1 MLNRVVRALACPHCG
16 AALTQR
22 ERALLCTAG
31 HTFDIAK
38 QGYVNL
44 LSGATKH
51 SADTRDMVEAR
62 ADFLAAGHYAPIA
75 DALVALARRTAGPAV
90 SGCVV
95 DIGGG
100 TGYYHSQ
107 VMDAFPD
114 GEGVLLDIS
123 KFAARRA
130 AKAHPRIGAAVAD
143 AWQELPLQ
151 DGAASLV
158 LNTFAPRNGPELR
171 RILAPGG
178 VLLVVTARPG
188 HLQELI
194 DALGLLSVDDRKE
207 SRLTDQLAPY
217 FTVAETERLTR
228 TMTLDHQALAQ
239 LVAMGPNAWHHNAED
254 VRDRVHKLPDPCPV
268 TLSVTLTA
276 YRPLACAR

>member
-1 MLNRVVRALACPHCG
+1 MLNRVVHALACPHCG

-44 LSGATKH
+44 LPGATKH
-51 SADTRDMVEAR
+51 SADTREMVEAR
-62 ADFLAAGHYAPIA
+62 AEFLAAGHYAPLSG
-75 DALVALARRTAGPAV
+75 ALVELARRTADPAV

-100 TGYYHSQ
+100 TGYYHAR
-107 VMDAFPD
+107 VMDALPD
-114 GEGVLLDIS
+114 AAGVLLDIS

-130 AKAHPRIGAAVAD
+130 AKAHPRISAAVAD
-143 AWQELPLQ
+143 AWQQLPLQ

-158 LNTFAPRNGPELR
+158 LNTFAPRNGSELR

-178 VLLVVTARPG
+178 ALLVVTARPG
-188 HLQELI
+188 HLQELV
-194 DALGLLSVDDRKE
+194 DALGLLRVDDRKE
-207 SRLTDQLAPY
+207 SRLTEQLAPY
-217 FTVAETERLTR
+217 FTLAGTERLTR
-228 TMTLDHQALAQ
+228 TMTLDHRALTQ
-239 LVAMGPNAWHHNAED
+239 LVAMGPNAWHHDAGD
-254 VRDRVHKLPDPCPV
+254 VRERVRKLPDPCPV

-276 YRPLACAR
+276 WRPAACAG

>member
-22 ERALLCTAG
+22 ERALLCSAG
-31 HTFDIAK
+31 HTFDLAK

-44 LSGATKH
+44 LPGATKH
-51 SADTRDMVEAR
+51 SADTREMVDAR

-75 DALVALARRTAGPAV
+75 DALVALARRTAGPEV

-100 TGYYHSQ
+100 TGYYHAR

-114 GEGVLLDIS
+114 AGGVLLDIS

-178 VLLVVTARPG
+178 ALLVVTARPG

-217 FTVAETERLTR
+217 FTVAGTERLTR

-239 LVAMGPNAWHHNAED
+239 LVAMGPNAWHHDPED
-254 VRDRVHKLPDPCPV
+254 VRARIRELPDPCPV

-276 YRPLACAR
+276 YRPLASAR

>member
-1 MLNRVVRALACPHCG
+1 MLNRVVHALACPHCG
-16 AALTQR
+16 AELTQGD
-22 ERALLCTAG
+22 RALLCAAG
-31 HTFDIAK
+31 HNFDIAK

-51 SADTRDMVEAR
+51 SADTREMVEAR
-62 ADFLAAGHYAPIA
+62 AGFLAAGHYAPISG
-75 DALVALARRTAGPAV
+75 ALVELARRMGDPET

-100 TGYYHSQ
+100 TGYYHAQ
-107 VMDAFPD
+107 VVEAFPD
-114 GEGVLLDIS
+114 SVGALLDIS
-123 KFAARRA
+123 KFAARHA
-130 AKAHPRIGAAVAD
+130 ARTHPRIGAVVAD
-143 AWQELPLQ
+143 AWQGLPLQ

-207 SRLTDQLAPY
+207 SRLTEQLAPY
-217 FTVAETERLTR
+217 FTVAETQQLTR

-239 LVAMGPNAWHHNAED
+239 LVAMGPNAWHHDAQD
-254 VRDRVHKLPDPCPV
+254 VEGRVRKLPDPCPV

-276 YRPLACAR
+276 YRPLA

>member
-1 MLNRVVRALACPHCG
+1 MLNRVVHVLACPHCG

-22 ERALLCTAG
+22 DRALLCTAG
-31 HTFDIAK
+31 HNFDIAK

-51 SADTRDMVEAR
+51 SADTKEMVDARDE
-62 ADFLAAGHYAPIA
+62 FLSAGHYAPISE
-75 DALVALARRTAGPAV
+75 ALVELARRTVDPSV
-90 SGCVV
+90 PGCVV

-100 TGYYHSQ
+100 TGYYHAR

-114 GEGVLLDIS
+114 AEGILLDIS

-143 AWQELPLQ
+143 AWQDLPLK

-158 LNTFAPRNGPELR
+158 LNTFAPRNGPELGR
-171 RILAPGG
+171 VLAPGG
-178 VLLVVTARPG
+178 VLLVVTPRPG

-194 DALGLLSVDDRKE
+194 DALGLLRVDERKE
-207 SRLTDQLAPY
+207 SRLTEQLAPY
-217 FTVAETERLTR
+217 FSVAESERLTR
-228 TMTLDHQALAQ
+228 TMTLDHRALAQ
-239 LVAMGPNAWHHNAED
+239 LVGMGPNAWHSDARD
-254 VRDRVHKLPDPCPV
+254 VQERIGQLPDPCRV

-276 YRPLACAR
+276 YRPLG

>member
-22 ERALLCTAG
+22 EGALRCSAG

-51 SADTRDMVEAR
+51 SADTGDMVEAR
-62 ADFLAAGHYAPIA
+62 AGFLAAGHYAPIA

-90 SGCVV
+90 PGCVV

-114 GEGVLLDIS
+114 AEGVLLDIS

-143 AWQELPLQ
+143 AWQQLPLQ

-207 SRLTDQLAPY
+207 SRLTEQLAPH

-228 TMTLDHQALAQ
+228 TMTLDHQALTQ
-239 LVAMGPNAWHHNAED
+239 LVAMGPNAWHHDPED
-254 VRDRVHKLPDPCPV
+254 VLDRVRELPDPCPV

-276 YRPLACAR
+276 YRPSACAR